1 MKKSSGLMVALQAAK
16 NRDVEQPPE
25 EGKGSRGKKSDPR
38 FRQISVLVET
48 EAYNDLKRRIV
59 GTDQDASDVVN
70 ALLKGWVEG
79 RFQV

>member
-1 MKKSSGLMVALQAAK
+1 MKKSTGLMAALQVTRK
-16 NRDVEQPPE
+16 QDVEGAAD

-59 GTDQDASDVVN
+59 GTNRDASDVVN